1 MGMGSGFKGRTNVSY
16 WWHTWTIIC
25 MLHTRPCVLNDIA
38 NIKSRH
44 VQSWASWALARVGGL
59 SWVWTSPVQGQMGK
73 CQHYRHNPPSRACS
87 TRTASYASPLQNFQR
102 AADIW
107 RVQRTQLS
115 WLNPVSHWSSLEI
128 VHKLWEWGFERLL
141 TKKTKHLTLDIKWN
155 WNCKN
160 KHIFSFFS
168 YFFMNISTPK
178 CFLPKVGFNTV
189 SSPLSFLPTT
199 QSRCPEQKTIKIIP
213 AYYTLRWTCVR
224 K

>member
-1 MGMGSGFKGRTNVSY
+1 MGKGSGFKGRTNVSY

-73 CQHYRHNPPSRACS
+73 CQHYRHNPPSRACCS

-128 VHKLWEWGFERLL
+128 VHKLWEWGFAAPSDEENNALNSWYQMKL
-141 TKKTKHLTLDIKWN
+141 KLQKQAHIFFF
-155 WNCKN
+155 
-160 KHIFSFFS
+160 HIFSWIFPLQNVFFQKWVLTLCHLLWV
-168 YFFMNISTPK
+168 F
-178 CFLPKVGFNTV
+178 CQLLKVDAPNRRLNNTCLLY
-189 SSPLSFLPTT
+189 S
-199 QSRCPEQKTIKIIP
+199 
-213 AYYTLRWTCVR
+213 
-224 K
+224 